1 MELGGGE
8 KAVLVDLMIWEGV
21 QQRAMIVYK
30 ERGSAE

>member
-8 KAVLVDLMIWEGV
+8 NEVLVDLMIWEGV
-21 QQRAMIVYK
+21 QQRAMIIDK